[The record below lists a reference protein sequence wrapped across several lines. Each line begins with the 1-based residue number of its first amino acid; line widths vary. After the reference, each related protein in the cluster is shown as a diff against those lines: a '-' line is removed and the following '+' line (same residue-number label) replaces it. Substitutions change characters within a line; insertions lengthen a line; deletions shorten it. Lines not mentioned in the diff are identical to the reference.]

1 MERQTPQFFHR
12 GPSPLARL
20 GFFVVLS
27 IMLMVLDARFRYA
40 EPLRQVLALA
50 AYPIQQ
56 LATAPVTAFA
66 DLAEFFASRTVLQR
80 ENAALRE
87 EQLKRAPDLLT
98 LEALKAENAELRK
111 ALAARPRSPE
121 EAIFAEV
128 VYAGRDPFARTVMV
142 DKGSQQGIQL
152 GQPVIDSAGVLGQV
166 TRVHPLLA
174 EVTLIVDKDHPVPV
188 QVVRSGVRGIVYGS
202 GDGAT
207 LELRHMATNADV
219 DVGDVLVTSGI
230 DEVYPAGLPVA
241 RVAQVERD
249 TALAFAKIVCEP
261 SAGVNRHRQVLVL
274 SRAEQIPPPP
284 QAAKPSGSSAV
295 KGKRTRR
302 NQ

>member
-1 MERQTPQFFHR
+1 MERQTPPFFHR
-12 GPSPLARL
+12 GPAPLARL
-20 GFFVVLS
+20 GFFAVLS
-27 IMLMVLDARFRYA
+27 VLLMVLDARFRYA

-56 LATAPVTAFA
+56 LATAPVTAYA
-66 DLAEFFASRTVLQR
+66 DLSEFLASRAALQR

-87 EQLKRAPDLLT
+87 ERLKRAPDLLT

-111 ALAARPRSPE
+111 ALGARPSAPQ

-142 DKGSQQGIQL
+142 DKGSQQGVQL
-152 GQPVIDSAGVLGQV
+152 GQPVIDSGGVLGQV

-174 EVTLIVDKDHPVPV
+174 EVTLVIDKDHPVPV
-188 QVVRSGVRGIVYGS
+188 QVVRNGLRGIVYGS

-207 LELRHMATNADV
+207 LELRYMATNADV
-219 DVGDVLVTSGI
+219 EVGDVLVTSGI
-230 DEVYPAGLPVA
+230 DEVYPSGLPVA
-241 RVAQVERD
+241 RIAQVERD
-249 TALAFAKIVCEP
+249 AALSFAKIVCEP
-261 SAGVNRHRQVLVL
+261 SANVNRHRQVLVL
-274 SRAEQIPPPP
+274 NRAAQVPPPP
-284 QAAKPSGSSAV
+284 DDAKPAGRKTV
-295 KGKRTRR
+295 TGKRSRR

>member
-1 MERQTPQFFHR
+1 MERQPPPFFHR
-12 GPSPLARL
+12 GPTPLARL

-27 IMLMVLDARFRYA
+27 VLLMVLDARFRYA

-56 LATAPVTAFA
+56 LATAPVTAIA
-66 DLAEFFASRTVLQR
+66 DLSEFFASRAALER

-87 EQLKRAPDLLT
+87 ERLKRAPDLLT
-98 LEALKAENAELRK
+98 LDALKSENAQLRK
-111 ALAARPRSPE
+111 VLGARPRAPE
-121 EAIFAEV
+121 DAIFAEV

-142 DKGSQQGIQL
+142 DKGSQQGIEL
-152 GQPVIDSAGVLGQV
+152 GQPVIDSDGVLGQV
-166 TRVHPLLA
+166 TRVHPLLS
-174 EVTLIVDKDHPVPV
+174 EVTLVVDKDHPVPV
-188 QVVRSGVRGIVYGS
+188 QVVRNGLRGIVYGS
-202 GDGAT
+202 GDGTT
-207 LELRHMATNADV
+207 LELRHMAANVDV
-219 DVGDVLVTSGI
+219 QVGDVLVTSGI

-241 RVAQVERD
+241 RVVQVERD
-249 TALAFAKIVCEP
+249 TALAFAHIVCEP

-274 SRAEQIPPPP
+274 SRMRQIPAPPEEP
-284 QAAKPSGSSAV
+284 QGRKSV